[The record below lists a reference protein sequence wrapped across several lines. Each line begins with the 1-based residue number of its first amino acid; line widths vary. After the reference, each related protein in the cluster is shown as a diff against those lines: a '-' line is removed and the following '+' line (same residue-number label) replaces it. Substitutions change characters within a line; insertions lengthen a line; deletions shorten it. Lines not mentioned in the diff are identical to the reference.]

1 MEVSVKATKKIIS
14 AILAGVML
22 FALVFPLA
30 GCADEVTTLLEI
42 TPTEEESRVVGK
54 IGKYD
59 IYYDEL
65 RYITLMYKEQLEGK
79 YGKDVFKNEATAKEH
94 EAELRELVYG
104 SITANYAVLTLA
116 EQNGITID
124 DPYVR
129 DYRNLKMEEIAS
141 DIRALLIAMNAAKN
155 EENSESE
162 TKEESETAAETEAEG
177 SKEYIPSYDEI
188 NAEYKKQI
196 KSNYLTDRY
205 VRFLYSIDA
214 CVQKLVIKYEEDG
227 KLLTEEAE
235 IIAYIKANFC
245 RTLHVFVR
253 NDIGENVE
261 ENRGIA
267 NTVFEELNAG
277 RPFNSAVGSKYN
289 DDLMTTTVNGH
300 YFGKGEMDPAY
311 ESAAF
316 ALEIGKYSGVVEGEN
331 GFYIIKRLPLEDKYI
346 NQNYEVLRD
355 QYRYAAVNSDVSLVR
370 ETLSFAA
377 SEVGESIALW
387 SIK

>member
-116 EQNGITID
+116 EQNGITLD

-377 SEVGESIALW
+377 SELGESIALW

>member
-1 MEVSVKATKKIIS
+1 MKATKKIIS

-377 SEVGESIALW
+377 SELGESIALW